1 MKRGKRIGFGILML
15 FVIIVAAIGF
25 GAGEKAEAAEKR
37 LASITAVYTGETL
50 LVGHSI
56 DLEKLTVMGLYTDG
70 SYVKLKDYVL
80 STYVV
85 AEKGNNRITVL
96 CDGVTG
102 NFTVTG
108 KEVQQVVARY
118 SENSV
123 TIGESLDRT
132 KITVTAYY
140 SDGTRATVEDYI
152 LSDTLVSEIGTNEF
166 TVYYEGETTKFTVK
180 GKEERVPR
188 SMYARYS
195 GPSVIVGNA
204 PDRDD
209 FYVSIF
215 YNDNTTER
223 ITTFEVIP
231 SVIQKEGSNTVL
243 VSYGDMSAE
252 VKINGLAKKIVSIKA
267 EYTGLPVVIG
277 TSVSSE
283 DIKVTATFNDGTKDT
298 VTNFTLSSSVI
309 YKIGDNLLTVHCDG
323 KISRINVRGVEAE
336 IIDYTSGIEEVIRES
351 SVYSRIKLAIG
362 AKADATAVSIE
373 KVDKKLVEKAMHRLV
388 KTDEFMAFEVVFDD
402 PEMDVHLPM
411 TMKVSVPAGYDKKEF
426 AVFYTTNRK
435 TIMAQMNGEFL
446 KDGYY
451 EFKMFQPGTYII
463 ADCTPLIYVETL
475 ALEES
480 ELTLRLDRSY
490 SLDPEILPHTA
501 TDKTV
506 TYTSSR
512 PQIVSVS
519 EYGTLKALK
528 TGTAIITVE
537 AQDGSGAKCKLRVSV
552 VKKKG
557 KYDADIAV
565 FSDELNKV
573 RDAYD
578 FMDFLDYLEEEVAE
592 RTEDMD
598 ERTREAYVK
607 ELESWIGGWD
617 EKDIDIDAEE
627 WLLVLELL
635 YERGDYADAALLFGD
650 GAMFK
655 TEIKELNAQLEALE
669 TPEDFALF
677 SEVFFMEF
685 EETFAEL
692 EEKDAMLYLMA
703 ILTWAEEVQEN
714 IDSYGWNEETLEL
727 YQEWMDEL
735 ELYGF

>member
-1 MKRGKRIGFGILML
+1 MKRGKTVKFGILML
-15 FVIIVAAIGF
+15 LLITVVTVGF
-25 GAGEKAEAAEKR
+25 GAGKKVEAAEKQ

-50 LVGHSI
+50 LVGHSV

-70 SYVKLKDYVL
+70 SYVRIKDYAL

-85 AEKGNNRITVL
+85 GEKGNNIITVM
-96 CDGVTG
+96 CDGVKGT
-102 NFTVTG
+102 FVVKG
-108 KEVQQVVARY
+108 KEVLR
-118 SENSV
+118 
-123 TIGESLDRT
+123 
-132 KITVTAYY
+132 VTAYY
-140 SDGTRATVEDYI
+140 SQSNMTIGETLDPKKLTVQVYYSDGTNGTTEDYV
-152 LSDTLVSEIGTNEF
+152 LSHTVVGKLGLNEF
-166 TVYYEGETTKFTVK
+166 TVIYEGETTKFAVN
-180 GKEERVPR
+180 GKEERRPR
-188 SMYARYS
+188 NIYARYG

-209 FYVSIF
+209 FYVSVF
-215 YNDNTTER
+215 YNDNTTEQ
-223 ITTFEVIP
+223 ITTFELTP

-243 VSYGDMSAE
+243 VSYAGLSTE
-252 VKINGLAKKIVSIKA
+252 VKITGLAKTVIGIQA

-277 TSVSSE
+277 KTVSAE

-298 VTNFTLSSSVI
+298 VTNFTLSSSVV
-309 YKIGDNLLTVHCDG
+309 YKIGDNLITVFCNG
-323 KISRINVRGVEAE
+323 KIAYIKVRGVEAE
-336 IIDYTSGIEEVIRES
+336 IIDYSSGIEEVIREDKVS
-351 SVYSRIKLAIG
+351 SRVKLAIG
-362 AKADATAVSIE
+362 AKADESAVSIE

-388 KTDEFMAFEVVFDD
+388 QTDEYMAFEVVFDD
-402 PEMDVHLPM
+402 PELDAYLPM
-411 TMKVSVPAGYDKKEF
+411 TMKVSVPAGYDRGKF
-426 AVFYTTNRK
+426 AVFYTPNRK

-463 ADCTPLIYVETL
+463 ADCTPLIYVESVS
-475 ALEES
+475 LEES

-490 SLDPEILPHTA
+490 SLDPEILPHAA
-501 TDKTV
+501 TNKEV

-537 AQDGSGAKCKLRVSV
+537 AKDGSGKKCKLRVNV

-557 KYDADIAV
+557 KFDADIAI
-565 FSDELNKV
+565 FSDELNNV

-578 FMDFLDYLEEEVAE
+578 FIDFLDYLEEEVTE
-592 RTEDMD
+592 RAYDMD
-598 ERTREAYVK
+598 DRTLEEYAK

-617 EKDIDIDAEE
+617 EDDIDIDADE
-627 WLLVLELL
+627 WLLVLEML
-635 YERGDYADAALLFGD
+635 YERGDYSYATLLFGD

-655 TEIKELNAQLEALE
+655 TEIAELSAQLDAIE

-677 SEVFFMEF
+677 HETFFMEF

-692 EEKDAMLYLMA
+692 EEKEAMLYLMTV
-703 ILTWAEEVQEN
+703 LTWAEEVQEN
-714 IDSYGWNEETLEL
+714 LESYEWNDEILEL